1 MKTGLIQMAIYATK
15 FILDIIYAIMKIFP
29 INNRKVLFCS
39 RQSDDTPVDFLM
51 IQKELKRKDINCV
64 NICCHIEPNITDYMK
79 FTTATLKS
87 MYHLA
92 TGVVCILDSYWPA
105 VSLLKHKR
113 SLTVIQ
119 IWHALGKIKQSG
131 YQTLGKRSGRN
142 ERYANLLA
150 MHRNYDYVVAGSRIW
165 NKYYCESF
173 NIPEDRILNYGLPRI
188 DYLLRSEGENRK
200 RFFDKYPEMKGK
212 RIILY
217 APTFRRNM
225 KSHWERIIDEVKE
238 SDEDILI
245 IKKHPGERVFEKK
258 QAPNVYYM
266 DEWKTLDL
274 ISVCDYF
281 ITDYSAAALEAAV
294 LSKRTYYWTYDYEA
308 YMRNNGLNLKLKEE
322 LGKYVFD
329 DISELM
335 KELRRNCYD
344 EEFLI
349 NYRKKY
355 LPDDLGHSTDKLI
368 GLIMRI
374 IDEAGE

>member
-1 MKTGLIQMAIYATK
+1 
-15 FILDIIYAIMKIFP
+15 
-29 INNRKVLFCS
+29 
-39 RQSDDTPVDFLM
+39 
-51 IQKELKRKDINCV
+51 
-64 NICCHIEPNITDYMK
+64 
-79 FTTATLKS
+79 
-87 MYHLA
+87 
-92 TGVVCILDSYWPA
+92 
-105 VSLLKHKR
+105 
-113 SLTVIQ
+113 
-119 IWHALGKIKQSG
+119 
-131 YQTLGKRSGRN
+131 
-142 ERYANLLA
+142 
-150 MHRNYDYVVAGSRIW
+150 
-165 NKYYCESF
+165 
-173 NIPEDRILNYGLPRI
+173 
-188 DYLLRSEGENRK
+188 
-200 RFFDKYPEMKGK
+200 
-212 RIILY
+212 
-217 APTFRRNM
+217 
-225 KSHWERIIDEVKE
+225 
-238 SDEDILI
+238 
-245 IKKHPGERVFEKK
+245 
-258 QAPNVYYM
+258 M